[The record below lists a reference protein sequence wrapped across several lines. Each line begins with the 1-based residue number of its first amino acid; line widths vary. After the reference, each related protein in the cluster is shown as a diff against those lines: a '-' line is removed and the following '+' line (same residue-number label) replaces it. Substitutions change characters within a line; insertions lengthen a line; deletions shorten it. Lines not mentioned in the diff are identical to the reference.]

1 MARRQ
6 PAGVFFELP
15 EALPRG
21 QHGLTREQVKAV
33 QRERLLRSFTEQL
46 ADVGYA
52 QVKVADVCERAGVSH
67 ATFYDLFGNKEECV
81 CAAYERYIDVVTRT
95 AAAKGVNESPS
106 WRAFIEISLDAY
118 FDVLVADPY
127 IGRGFH
133 VDMHAIGGEAGRRQA
148 AALRAFAIGRMVN
161 ERRLRERDELLL
173 ERPFSVHLGTV
184 QVQRALAREALERAK
199 RPDFA
204 PLRNELLDWF
214 VSSWYGPAEPAG
226 RVSPPASN

>member
-6 PAGVFFELP
+6 AAAVFFGLP

-33 QRERLLRSFTEQL
+33 QRERLLRSFTELL
-46 ADVGYA
+46 ADVGYG

-67 ATFYDLFGNKEECV
+67 ATFYDLFPNKEECV

-106 WRAFIEISLDAY
+106 WREFIEISLDAY
-118 FDVLVADPY
+118 FDVLAADPY
-127 IGRGFH
+127 VGRGFH
-133 VDMHAIGGEAGRRQA
+133 VDMHAIGAEAGRRQV
-148 AALRAFAIGRMVN
+148 AALRAFAVGRKLN
-161 ERRLRERDELLL
+161 ERRLREADERLL
-173 ERPFSVHLGTV
+173 ERPFSVHMGTV

-199 RPDFA
+199 RPNFG
-204 PLRNELLDWF
+204 PLREELLEWF
-214 VSSWYGPAEPAG
+214 VSSWYADA
-226 RVSPPASN
+226 A